1 MVDVPVTV
9 ITKLVAPGD
18 PTDSVTPASV
28 AVTVDAAKN
37 EVG

>member
-1 MVDVPVTV
+1 MDPVPTV
-9 ITKLVAPGD
+9 ITNFVDPGD